1 MTNVTNAVTGERATS
16 SLMGHMNT
24 LMGGMVMT
32 ARNTDSVTEDIAHSP
47 AITLQSSVGPI
58 IVFFLARLQKQELC
72 HILMRFS
79 TAVLLFEERDVLIS

>member
-32 ARNTDSVTEDIAHSP
+32 ARNTDSVTEEIAHSP

-58 IVFFLARLQKQELC
+58 FFFATLQKQESC
-72 HILMRFS
+72 HIFD
-79 TAVLLFEERDVLIS
+79 AVFNGGVAV

>member
-1 MTNVTNAVTGERATS
+1 
-16 SLMGHMNT
+16 MGHMNT

-58 IVFFLARLQKQELC
+58 IVFFGKTLETRIMS
-72 HILMRFS
+72 HFD
-79 TAVLLFEERDVLIS
+79 AVFNGGVAV

>member
-58 IVFFLARLQKQELC
+58 FFLQHFRNKNYVTF
-72 HILMRFS
+72 LMRFS

>member
-1 MTNVTNAVTGERATS
+1 MTNVTNAVTAERATS

-47 AITLQSSVGPI
+47 AITLQSSAGTI
-58 IVFFLARLQKQELC
+58 IVFFGQE
-72 HILMRFS
+72 FS
-79 TAVLLFEERDVLIS
+79 RKKLVTFWCGFNGVVAV

>member
-58 IVFFLARLQKQELC
+58 IVFSARLQKQELC

>member
-1 MTNVTNAVTGERATS
+1 MTNVTNAVTAERATS

-47 AITLQSSVGPI
+47 AITLQSSAGTI
-58 IVFFLARLQKQELC
+58 IVFLGRKKLVTFWC
-72 HILMRFS
+72 GFNGVV
-79 TAVLLFEERDVLIS
+79 AV

>member
-47 AITLQSSVGPI
+47 AITLAP
-58 IVFFLARLQKQELC
+58 
-72 HILMRFS
+72 
-79 TAVLLFEERDVLIS
+79 LLFLFFSKNSEEGMSHVGAVFNDGVAV

>member
-1 MTNVTNAVTGERATS
+1 MTNVTNAVTAERATS

-47 AITLQSSVGPI
+47 AITLQSSAGTI
-58 IVFFLARLQKQELC
+58 IVFWAERNLSHFGAV
-72 HILMRFS
+72 S
-79 TAVLLFEERDVLIS
+79 TALLLFEERDVLIS

>member
-1 MTNVTNAVTGERATS
+1 MTNVTNAVTAERATS

-58 IVFFLARLQKQELC
+58 IVFFGKTSETRIMS
-72 HILMRFS
+72 HFD
-79 TAVLLFEERDVLIS
+79 AVFNGGVAV

>member
-58 IVFFLARLQKQELC
+58 IFLARLQKQELC

-79 TAVLLFEERDVLIS
+79 TTVLLFEERDVLIS

>member
-16 SLMGHMNT
+16 LLMGHMNT

-58 IVFFLARLQKQELC
+58 IVFFWQDFRNKNYVT
-72 HILMRFS
+72 F
-79 TAVLLFEERDVLIS
+79 

>member
-58 IVFFLARLQKQELC
+58 IVFSFGKTLETRIMS
-72 HILMRFS
+72 HFD
-79 TAVLLFEERDVLIS
+79 AVFNGGVAV

>member
-32 ARNTDSVTEDIAHSP
+32 ACNTDSVTEDIAHSP

-58 IVFFLARLQKQELC
+58 IFFGKTSETRIMSHFDAVFNGGV
-72 HILMRFS
+72 
-79 TAVLLFEERDVLIS
+79 AV